1 MIFIETEVIP
11 ALVNLGSSSLSHRD
25 FIIQVFKL
33 LSIQNEH
40 HSMQYLAKTMVDP
53 GENYTAD
60 QKPVISVDD
69 FKKIYNETVA

>member
-1 MIFIETEVIP
+1 
-11 ALVNLGSSSLSHRD
+11 
-25 FIIQVFKL
+25 
-33 LSIQNEH
+33 
-40 HSMQYLAKTMVDP
+40 MQYLAKTMVDP